1 MKLENQAGSLSEA
14 ELRELVP
21 QLQQMT
27 EKYKR
32 AEAIQK
38 ALFDISELSSA
49 VSELSRLYSAVHDII
64 AGFMHA
70 RNFYVA
76 FYDESEQMMD
86 FVYFVDE
93 FDELTVNEM
102 PASQLKHGFSGYVIE
117 TGNHLFLTQE
127 NYDEK
132 IREIGVKNLGTRP
145 VDWIGVPLKRGNR
158 VIGVMAVQSYDE
170 AVRYTHHDLDV
181 LLFVSQHI
189 VTTVDRV
196 KNRELTEKTIRQ
208 RTKQLREINNELQE
222 EIRERQKIEALQQA
236 LFEISELSATM
247 EGDIPDFYASLHDIL
262 ARLIHAPNLYI
273 ATLDKERNF
282 LRFPY
287 FNDEKTKAA
296 RPRPLGNGLTEYVL
310 RNGHAELIDARR
322 AKQLAD
328 SGDLAPDLAARMD
341 VSHNSWI
348 GAPLIVDGEVSGVI
362 GIQAY
367 NDDYTYSFKDLELL
381 RFVSH
386 HIAVALERKKA
397 AEAIQEYNHDL
408 TRRVKER
415 TQELDETNEHL
426 KKQIEERKQIELKL
440 IHDAHH
446 DALTGLPNR
455 AMFMNRL
462 ELALANKQRFSDNKF
477 AVLFIDLDRFKLI
490 NDTLGHYAGDK
501 FLIEVSI
508 RVDQCIRGHDLLAR
522 LGGDEFVILLD
533 NFEDDEDVEEVS
545 LRILESLS
553 KAFCLDGSE
562 MYSGGSIG
570 IAYVEPWY
578 QNADEIIRDADAAMY
593 QAKSLGRGRYVMFD
607 QSMREKLLE
616 ELELENEFRRTL
628 KLNSFHCHYQPV
640 LHMGNNDVIYHE
652 CYVRWVHSTIGPVKK
667 DQFLR
672 IIEHSGM
679 TTEMDN
685 FMVEKACQI
694 LLGQEETPF
703 ISQTDKV
710 AINLSVNH
718 LMQAKL
724 VNELIEKVM
733 SSGISPER
741 LVIEIDESLLSR
753 KSQQILSSIKML
765 KKAGVKL
772 VLDNFGNGLA
782 SLNYLCSYPFDYVK
796 FDRKFVRSIPG
807 SEQNL
812 KLIQSVQQISQH
824 FGFQLIAEGIQ
835 SSAQCEALVSIGCE
849 LGQGTFLAE
858 TQGKLPV
865 ASENPSQKK
874 MAELDGSNV
883 ISLTA

>member
-1 MKLENQAGSLSEA
+1 MHENQAGSLSEA

-27 EKYKR
+27 EKYKH

-38 ALFDISELSSA
+38 ALFDISELSSS

-64 AGFMHA
+64 AKFMHA

-76 FYDESEQMMD
+76 FYDEVEEMMD
-86 FVYFVDE
+86 FVYFIDE
-93 FDELTVNEM
+93 FDELAVNEM
-102 PASQLKHGFSGYVIE
+102 PAADLNDGFTGYILK
-117 TGNHLFLTQE
+117 TGEHLFLTKE
-127 NYDEK
+127 NYENK
-132 IREIGVKNLGTRP
+132 VTALGVKRLGTP
-145 VDWIGVPLKRGNR
+145 PIDWIGVPLKRGNR

-170 AVRYTHHDLDV
+170 AVRYNNDDLDV

-247 EGDIPDFYASLHDIL
+247 EGDMPDFYASLHDVL

-273 ATLDKERNF
+273 ATLDKARNF

-296 RPRPLGNGLTEYVL
+296 RPRTLGSGLTEYVL
-310 RNGHAELIDARR
+310 NNGRAELIDAHR
-322 AKQLAD
+322 AKK
-328 SGDLAPDLAARMD
+328 LAADGEIDADVADRMQA
-341 VSHNSWI
+341 SQNSWI

-367 NDDYTYSFKDLELL
+367 NEDYTYSFKDLELL

-397 AEAIQEYNHDL
+397 AEAIQEYNSEL
-408 TRRVKER
+408 SKRVKER
-415 TQELDETNEHL
+415 TQELDETNAHL
-426 KKQIEERKQIELKL
+426 KQQIEERKQIELKL

-462 ELALANKQRFSDNKF
+462 ELALANKQRFSENKF

-490 NDTLGHYAGDK
+490 NDTLGHHAGDK
-501 FLIEVSI
+501 FLIEVSL

-533 NFEDDEDVEEVS
+533 NFDDDEDVEEVS
-545 LRILESLS
+545 IRILDSLS

-578 QNADEIIRDADAAMY
+578 QTADEIIRDADAAMY

-628 KLNSFHCHYQPV
+628 KLKTFNCHYQPV
-640 LHMGNNDVIYHE
+640 LNLGNSDVIYHE
-652 CYVRWVHSTIGPVKK
+652 CYVRWVHSTVGPVKK

-679 TTEMDN
+679 TTDMDN
-685 FMVEKACQI
+685 FMVDKACKI
-694 LLGQEETPF
+694 LKGEEETPF
-703 ISQTDKV
+703 IATDDKV

-724 VNELIEKVM
+724 VNQLIETILE
-733 SSGISPER
+733 SGISPDR

-753 KSQQILSSIKML
+753 KSQQVLTSIKML

-796 FDRKFVRSIPG
+796 FDRKFVRSLPG

-824 FGFQLIAEGIQ
+824 FGFQMIAEGIQ
-835 SSAQCEALVSIGCE
+835 SSAQCEALVSIGCQ
-849 LGQGTFLAE
+849 LGQGKFLAE
-858 TQGKLPV
+858 TRGGEV
-865 ASENPSQKK
+865 DDQKK
-874 MAELDGSNV
+874 MTKDTSNKSEVGV

>member
-1 MKLENQAGSLSEA
+1 MQENQAGSLSEA

-38 ALFDISELSSA
+38 ALYDISELSSS

-76 FYDESEQMMD
+76 FYDEIESMID

-93 FDELTVNEM
+93 FDELTVSEI
-102 PASQLKHGFSGYVIE
+102 PASQLKNGFSGYVIE
-117 TGNHLFLTQE
+117 SGNHLFLTKE
-127 NYDEK
+127 NFEQK
-132 IREIGVKNLGTRP
+132 VKEIGVTKLGTRP

-170 AVRYTHHDLDV
+170 AVRYTQDDLDV

-196 KNRELTEKTIRQ
+196 KSRELTEKTIRQ

-273 ATLDKERNF
+273 ATLDKKNNF

-310 RNGHAELIDARR
+310 QNGQAELIDANR
-322 AKQLAD
+322 ARK
-328 SGDLAPDLAARMD
+328 LAANGEISEKLANSMLA
-341 VSHNSWI
+341 SQNSWI

-367 NDDYTYSFKDLELL
+367 NEDYTYSFKDLELL

-397 AEAIQEYNHDL
+397 AEAIHEYNHEL
-408 TRRVKER
+408 SKRVKER
-415 TQELDETNEHL
+415 TQELDETNDHL

-462 ELALANKQRFSDNKF
+462 ELALANKQRFTDNKF

-490 NDTLGHYAGDK
+490 NDTLGHHAGDK

-545 LRILESLS
+545 LRILDSLS
-553 KAFCLDGSE
+553 NAFCLDGSE

-570 IAYVEPWY
+570 IAFVEPWY
-578 QNADEIIRDADAAMY
+578 QTADEIIRDADAAMY
-593 QAKSLGRGRYVMFD
+593 QAKSLGRGRFVMFD

-616 ELELENEFRRTL
+616 ELELETEFRRTL
-628 KLNSFHCHYQPV
+628 KLKSFNCHYQPI
-640 LHMGNNDVIYHE
+640 LHFGDTNIIYHE
-652 CYVRWVHSTIGPVKK
+652 CYVRWVHSTVGPVKK
-667 DQFLR
+667 DQFFR

-685 FMVEKACQI
+685 FMVEKACSI
-694 LLGQEETPF
+694 LSGEEKTDF
-703 ISQTDKV
+703 ISQDDKL

-724 VNELIEKVM
+724 VNQLIETIKA
-733 SSGISPER
+733 SDISPDR

-753 KSQQILSSIKML
+753 KSQQVLPSLKML
-765 KKAGVKL
+765 KKAGVTL

-796 FDRKFVRSIPG
+796 FDRKFVRSLPG

-824 FGFQLIAEGIQ
+824 FGFKLIAEGIQ
-835 SSAQCEALVSIGCE
+835 NAAQCEALISIGCE
-849 LGQGTFLAE
+849 FGQGTFLAE
-858 TQGKLPV
+858 TRGKL
-865 ASENPSQKK
+865 SETTEKK
-874 MAELDGSNV
+874 IEDHLKSNS
-883 ISLTA
+883 IPLTA

>member
-1 MKLENQAGSLSEA
+1 MEQNNQAGELSED

-21 QLQQMT
+21 QLQKVT

-38 ALFDISELSSA
+38 ALFDISELSSS

-64 AGFMHA
+64 ASFMHA

-76 FYDESEQMMD
+76 FYDDSESMVD

-93 FDELTVNEM
+93 FDELTINEI
-102 PASQLKHGFSGYVIE
+102 PAEKLKDGFTGYVLE
-117 TGNHLFLTQE
+117 TGNHLFLTKE
-127 NYDEK
+127 NYDQK
-132 IREIGVKNLGTRP
+132 VQEIGISKLGTRP
-145 VDWIGVPLKRGNR
+145 VDWIGVPLKRGQR
-158 VIGVMAVQSYDE
+158 IIGVMAVQSYDD
-170 AVRYTHHDLDV
+170 AVRYTEDDLDI

-208 RTKQLREINNELQE
+208 RTKQLRDINNELQE
-222 EIRERQKIEALQQA
+222 EIKERQKIESLQQA

-247 EGDIPDFYASLHDIL
+247 EGDIPDFYANLHDIL

-273 ATLDKERNF
+273 ATLDKERKF

-287 FNDEKTKAA
+287 FSDQKSKAA
-296 RPRPLGNGLTEYVL
+296 TPRPMGMGLTEYVL
-310 RNGHAELIDARR
+310 NHGHAELIDAKR
-322 AKQLAD
+322 AQELAEQGLLCAD
-328 SGDLAPDLAARMD
+328 IAGRMLA
-341 VSHNSWI
+341 SKNSWI

-367 NDDYTYSFKDLELL
+367 NEDYTYGFKDLELL

-397 AEAIQEYNHDL
+397 AEAIYAYNNEL
-408 TRRVKER
+408 SSRVKER
-415 TQELDETNEHL
+415 TQELDETNAHL

-455 AMFMNRL
+455 AMFLNRL
-462 ELALANKQRFSDNKF
+462 ELALANKQRFPENKF
-477 AVLFIDLDRFKLI
+477 ALLFIDLDRFKLI
-490 NDTLGHYAGDK
+490 NDTLGHHAGDC
-501 FLIEVSI
+501 FLIEVSL

-533 NFEDDEDVEEVS
+533 NFDDDEDVEEVS
-545 LRILESLS
+545 QRILETLS
-553 KAFCLDGSE
+553 KPFSLDGSE

-570 IAYVEPWY
+570 IAYVESWY
-578 QNADEIIRDADAAMY
+578 QSADEIIRDADSAMY

-616 ELELENEFRRTL
+616 ELELENDFRRTL
-628 KLNSFHCHYQPV
+628 KLKAFDCHYQPV
-640 LHMGNNDVIYHE
+640 IHLGSEETIYHE
-652 CYVRWVHSTIGPVKK
+652 CYVRWVHPTIGSVKK
-667 DQFLR
+667 DQFVR

-679 TTEMDN
+679 TMEMDN
-685 FMVEKACQI
+685 FMLEKACQI
-694 LLGQEETPF
+694 LSEQEDVPF
-703 ISQTDKV
+703 VSANDKV
-710 AINLSVNH
+710 AINLSGNH
-718 LMQAKL
+718 LMQASL
-724 VNELIEKVM
+724 VNQLIERVM

-741 LVIEIDESLLSR
+741 LVIEIDETLLNR
-753 KSQQILSSIKML
+753 KSQQVLQSIKML
-765 KKAGVKL
+765 KKAGVTL

-796 FDRKFVRSIPG
+796 FDRKFVRSLPG

-824 FGFQLIAEGIQ
+824 FGFQLIAEGIEN
-835 SSAQCEALVSIGCE
+835 ATQCEALVSIGCE
-849 LGQGTFLAE
+849 LGQGSFLTE
-858 TQGKLPV
+858 VQKKV
-865 ASENPSQKK
+865 ASENACDQDQKK
-874 MAELDGSNV
+874 VENEQKV
-883 ISLTA
+883 IPLTA

>member
-1 MKLENQAGSLSEA
+1 MQKDHACSLSEA
-14 ELRELVP
+14 ELREFVP

-38 ALFDISELSSA
+38 ALFDISELSSS
-49 VSELSRLYSAVHDII
+49 VSDLSRLYSAVHDII
-64 AGFMHA
+64 ASFMHA
-70 RNFYVA
+70 RNFYVS
-76 FYDESEQMMD
+76 FYNETEDMMD
-86 FVYFVDE
+86 FVYFIDE
-93 FDELTVNEM
+93 FDELTVNEI
-102 PASQLKHGFSGYVIE
+102 PAGELRDGFTGYVIE
-117 TGNHLFLTQE
+117 TGEHLFLTKE
-127 NYDEK
+127 NYEAQVRK
-132 IREIGVKNLGTRP
+132 LGVKRLGTTP
-145 VDWIGVPLKRGNR
+145 IDWIGVPLKRGNR

-170 AVRYTHHDLDV
+170 AVRYSNDDLDV

-196 KNRELTEKTIRQ
+196 KSRELTEKTIRQ

-247 EGDIPDFYASLHDIL
+247 EGDIPDFYANLHDIL

-273 ATLDKERNF
+273 ATLDRKRNF

-287 FNDEKTKAA
+287 FNDERAKAA
-296 RPRPLGNGLTEYVL
+296 RPRPLGDGLTEYVL
-310 RNGHAELIDARR
+310 NNGRAELIDALR
-322 AKQLAD
+322 AKK
-328 SGDLAPDLAARMD
+328 LAASGELSAGLAAQMQA
-341 VSHNSWI
+341 SQNSWI

-367 NDDYTYSFKDLELL
+367 NEDYTYSFKDLELL

-397 AEAIQEYNHDL
+397 AEAIHEYNNEL
-408 TRRVKER
+408 SRRVKER
-415 TQELDETNEHL
+415 TQELDETNAHL

-446 DALTGLPNR
+446 DTLTGLPNR

-462 ELALANKQRFSDNKF
+462 ELALANKQRFGENKF

-490 NDTLGHYAGDK
+490 NDTLGHHAGDK

-533 NFEDDEDVEEVS
+533 NFDDDEDVEEVS
-545 LRILESLS
+545 TRILESLS

-578 QNADEIIRDADAAMY
+578 LTADEIIRDADAAMY
-593 QAKSLGRGRYVMFD
+593 QAKALGRGRYVMFD
-607 QSMREKLLE
+607 QSMRERLLE
-616 ELELENEFRRTL
+616 DLELENEFRRTL
-628 KLNSFHCHYQPV
+628 KLNSFNCHYQPV
-640 LHMGNNDVIYHE
+640 LNLGNNDVIYHE
-652 CYVRWVHSTIGPVKK
+652 CYVRWIHSSIGPVKK
-667 DQFLR
+667 EQFLR

-685 FMVEKACQI
+685 FMVEKACRI
-694 LLGQEETPF
+694 LSGQESTAF
-703 ISQTDKV
+703 ISKNDKV
-710 AINLSVNH
+710 SINLSVNH

-724 VNELIEKVM
+724 VNDLIDTVLA
-733 SSGISPER
+733 SGISPER

-753 KSQQILSSIKML
+753 KSQQVLTSIKML
-765 KKAGVKL
+765 KKSGVKL

-796 FDRKFVRSIPG
+796 FDRKFVRSLPS

-812 KLIQSVQQISQH
+812 KLIQSVHQISQH
-824 FGFQLIAEGIQ
+824 FGFQIIAEGIQ
-835 SSAQCEALVSIGCE
+835 NSAQCEALISIGCE
-849 LGQGTFLAE
+849 LGQGAFLAE
-858 TQGKLPV
+858 TQGKELD
-865 ASENPSQKK
+865 ASQKK
-874 MAELDGSNV
+874 MIENPDSH
-883 ISLTA
+883 IIPLTA